1 MTDLLLGA
9 NNDLV
14 IYNGQLSLIQTQ
26 EELIRQRLL
35 NRLRTFTG
43 TLFTNINYGIDVNLI
58 GSKTDKSF
66 LDQDIKDIIEST
78 PGIIDLVEFVSEVDL
93 DRVYSLRFKYTIET
107 GEIIGITNLGI
118 SSESLFVRSKGVWK
132 DGYWDY
138 SGIWDDEE
146 IWGV

>member
-66 LDQDIKDIIEST
+66 T
-78 PGIIDLVEFVSEVDL
+78 
-93 DRVYSLRFKYTIET
+93 RR
-107 GEIIGITNLGI
+107 
-118 SSESLFVRSKGVWK
+118 
-132 DGYWDY
+132 
-138 SGIWDDEE
+138 
-146 IWGV
+146 